1 MASSI
6 EIANRALTKL
16 GAARIISFGDDN
28 KQARAVQSMFDIV
41 RDSELRAHIWSFAI
55 KRTSLAALSTTPDWG
70 YTYEYQVPSDLV
82 RILQVN
88 DIYGGPSFED
98 YRNQSVAEYSLE
110 GNKILT
116 DFAAPLKIRYIAR
129 IEDTAQWDATFIEA
143 FACRLAME
151 MAEDLTQSNTKREL
165 AQREYEQALR
175 TAIRSGGLETPPQAL
190 PDNTWVLSRL

>member
-41 RDSELRAHIWSFAI
+41 RDAELRAHIWSFAI
-55 KRTSLAALSTTPDWG
+55 KRASLAALTSTPDWG
-70 YTYEYQVPSDLV
+70 YTYEYQVPSDLL

-88 DIYGGPSFED
+88 DVYNGPSFED
-98 YRNQSVAEYSLE
+98 YRNQSVAEYALE

-116 DFAAPLKIRYIAR
+116 DFAAPLRIRYVAR
-129 IEDTAQWDATFIEA
+129 ITDTAQWDSTFVEA
-143 FACRLAME
+143 FACRLAVE

-165 AQREYEQALR
+165 AQREYDQSLLM
-175 TAIRSGGLETPPQAL
+175 AIKAGGLETPPQAL

>member
-41 RDSELRAHIWSFAI
+41 RDAELRAHIWSFAI
-55 KRTSLAALSTTPDWG
+55 KRASLAALTSTPDWG
-70 YTYEYQVPSDLV
+70 YTYEYQVPSDLL

-88 DIYGGPSFED
+88 DVYNGPSFED
-98 YRNQSVAEYSLE
+98 YRNQSVAGYALE

-116 DFAAPLKIRYIAR
+116 DFAAPLRIRYVAQIT
-129 IEDTAQWDATFIEA
+129 DTSQWDSTFVEA
-143 FACRLAME
+143 FACRLAVE

-165 AQREYEQALR
+165 AQKEYEQALMM
-175 TAIRSGGLETPPQAL
+175 AIKAGGLETPPQAL